1 MSQAD
6 AIPTRNPS
14 RRQALGG
21 ALAVPF
27 VLAAPV
33 TVAADPIL
41 DLIAR
46 HVALIDA
53 CPADFE
59 KEAEARWL
67 AEVDA
72 FEARFFDAHPV
83 TRAGALAAARHA
95 VSEMRDFAGVGW
107 ALALLDNALD
117 FLEAEGRA

>member
-14 RRQALGG
+14 RRQAL
-21 ALAVPF
+21 AVPF
-27 VLAAPV
+27 IFAAPAV
-33 TVAADPIL
+33 PAADPIL

-59 KEAEARWL
+59 EQAEVRWL
-67 AEVDA
+67 AEVSA
-72 FEARFFDAHPV
+72 FEEQFFDAHPT

-95 VSEMRDFAGVGW
+95 VKEMRDFAGVGW
-107 ALALLDNALD
+107 ALALLDNTLG